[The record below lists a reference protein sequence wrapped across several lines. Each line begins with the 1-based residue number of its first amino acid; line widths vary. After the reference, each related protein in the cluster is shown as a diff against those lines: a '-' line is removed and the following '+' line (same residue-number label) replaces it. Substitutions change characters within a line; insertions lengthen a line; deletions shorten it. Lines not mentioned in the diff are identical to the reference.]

1 MQNILLL
8 NLLGNAI
15 KYSQPGT
22 EVRLRIKYAGQAC
35 SFEVIDQGCGIP
47 ADELPFVF
55 QKYMRGRAVTSIPGA
70 GLGLSLVYKI
80 TILHGGRVEM
90 NSREG
95 EGAHVTVT
103 IPLNLAIDRKE

>member
-1 MQNILLL
+1 
-8 NLLGNAI
+8 
-15 KYSQPGT
+15 
-22 EVRLRIKYAGQAC
+22 
-35 SFEVIDQGCGIP
+35 
-47 ADELPFVF
+47 
-55 QKYMRGRAVTSIPGA
+55 MRGRAVTSIPGA

-103 IPLNLAIDRKE
+103 IPLNLTIDRKE